1 MNMKKATAMIIAA
14 ATLTASVC
22 TGFAAAPVKTTS
34 EDKEITVWIE
44 KVFSD
49 DANAMMEARLQQYQE
64 DTGITVH
71 YEMVSATDFVT
82 MLNAAIEAGSNIPD
96 VVSMDTTKVLNY
108 YPNIPAMD
116 VSGLVNEINEERPY
130 FEASYEGTKIGGVHY
145 YVPYYSSSC
154 MMFVRKDKLEEQG
167 LGIPATWE
175 EVFEAALAVSNP
187 EEDFYG
193 LGMGCGE
200 NDDDDE
206 NTFRQMIWNAG
217 GYLLDADGAITCEDP
232 AVVDTVDKWAE
243 LYKAGAVPE
252 DAVTWDAGGNNGSY
266 LAGRT
271 AIVLNA
277 PTLYNALQ
285 AEEYKELLENTVV
298 VAPPVGADNGVYM
311 NFNRGFS
318 IMNACEDVDTA
329 SDLIKYLCEKA
340 WYDEYMNGIAP
351 VFAPLFEDELENST
365 WTEDAVNAEVLKY
378 AQNASGYYGYPVS
391 TIEGRSAAAKHYFT
405 FPVVKAFNQ
414 VATGSA
420 SAQSALE
427 NMKYDLEDFTAMVQ

>member
-1 MNMKKATAMIIAA
+1 MNMKKAIAMMTAMTTLAA
-14 ATLTASVC
+14 SAC
-22 TGFAAAPVKTTS
+22 TGFAAEPVKTTS

-64 DTGITVH
+64 EKGVTVH

-116 VSGLVNEINEERPY
+116 VSELVNEINETRPY

-154 MMFVRKDKLEEQG
+154 MMFVRKDKLEQQG
-167 LGIPATWE
+167 LEIPTTWE
-175 EVFEAALAVSNP
+175 EVFEAAQAVSNP

-217 GYLLDADGAITCEDP
+217 GYLLDAEGNITCEDQIV
-232 AVVDTVDKWAE
+232 ADTVSKWAE
-243 LYKAGAVPE
+243 LYAAGAIPE

-285 AEEYKELLENTVV
+285 ADEYKELFENTAV

-318 IMNACEDVDTA
+318 VMNACQDVDTA
-329 SDLIKYLCEKA
+329 SDLIKYLCEKE
-340 WYDEYMNGIAP
+340 WYDEYMDGIAP
-351 VFAPLFEDELENST
+351 VFAPLFEDELENPT
-365 WTEDAVNAEVLKY
+365 WVDNDVNAEVLKY
-378 AQNASGYYGYPVS
+378 AQNASGYYGYPVA

-405 FPVVKAFNQ
+405 FPTVKAFNQ

-427 NMKYDLEDFTAMVQ
+427 KMSYDLEDFMAMVQ

>member
-1 MNMKKATAMIIAA
+1 MKMKKVTAMMTAA
-14 ATLTASVC
+14 ATLAASAC
-22 TGFAAAPVKTTS
+22 TGFAAEPVKTAS

-49 DANAMMEARLQQYQE
+49 DANAMMEARLKQYQE
-64 DTGITVH
+64 ETGVTVN
-71 YEMVSATDFVT
+71 YEMVGATDFVT
-82 MLNAAIEAGSNIPD
+82 MLNAAIEAGANVPD

-116 VSGLVNEINEERPY
+116 VSELVNEINEERPY
-130 FEASYEGTKIGGVHY
+130 FEASYEGTKIGGAHY

-154 MMFVRKDKLEEQG
+154 MMFVRKDKLEEKG
-167 LGIPATWE
+167 LEVPTTWE
-175 EVFEAALAVSNP
+175 EVFEVAQAVANP
-187 EEDFYG
+187 DEDFYG

-206 NTFRQMIWNAG
+206 NTLRQMIWNAG
-217 GYLLDADGAITCEDP
+217 GYLLDSEGNITCDEQIVADM
-232 AVVDTVDKWAE
+232 VNKYAE
-243 LYKAGAVPE
+243 LYNAGAIPS
-252 DAVTWDAGGNNGSY
+252 DATTWDAGGNNGSY

-277 PTLYNALQ
+277 PTLYNALK
-285 AEEYKELLENTVV
+285 ADEYKELSENTVV
-298 VAPPVGADNGVYM
+298 VAPPVGSDNGVYM

-329 SDLIKYLCEKA
+329 SDLIKYLCDKE

-351 VFAPLFEDELENST
+351 VFAPLFQDELENPT

-378 AQNASGYYGYPVS
+378 AQNASGYYGYPVA

-405 FPVVKAFNQ
+405 FPVGKAMNQ
-414 VATGSA
+414 VATGST
-420 SAQSALE
+420 SAESALE
-427 NMKYDLEDFTAMVQ
+427 NMKYDLEDFMAMVQ